1 MKKFLAVMLC
11 VLFLV
16 TFGGCNFDKSTPPPT
31 APQDNV
37 STPGTPKEPLTKPAP
52 GK

>member
-1 MKKFLAVMLC
+1 MKKFRAVMLC
-11 VLFLV
+11 VLFLA

-37 STPGTPKEPLTKPAP
+37 STPGSPKEPLTKPAR
-52 GK
+52 